1 MTAGR
6 HPSDSQAAA
15 EAGRTAPLGAPSS
28 AAVAPSAQ
36 PPGETPALGGP
47 GLGEL
52 WRSLGGPASA
62 LPEDA
67 RYRVGALLGMGATAQ
82 VWEVEDRNLERKVAV
97 KVMVATSQPESVQ
110 HFFGEARL
118 MALLDHPNVLPVH
131 EAAFTAAGEPYF
143 AMKRIAGTTLGEALL
158 AAAEGK
164 PSPRLSGT
172 SAAVAILID
181 VAKAVSYAH
190 HHGVVHQDIKPDN
203 ILLGDYGEVLLL
215 DWGSALRQ
223 QPDGTWQG
231 GIYGT
236 PLYMAPEQ
244 ARRERV
250 GAPADVYALG
260 ATLFHALLGRVPCWS
275 DDPDAF
281 WRMRQRGEIQA
292 PTAAERSQVPPPL
305 LSIALTALAPSPQD
319 RYASADAFLRDL
331 QSYQAGL
338 AVAAHRDSLWR
349 FLGRWC
355 RAHRQSLA
363 ASAVV
368 AAALALAALAWYRSW
383 AREQASWREAM
394 SEDFQRPL
402 AAIGA
407 DWRLSQCPPFP
418 AGMRLADA
426 PLTQGSPWR
435 PGAAGFACEPG
446 SLIIDLTCRRS
457 FSGDVRVEWDEVS
470 PKSGRGLNCFFG
482 SDRQHGYTFHVG
494 GWGDSTLVVLT
505 YGADLARLMW
515 DHIPALEP
523 GRAHHL
529 AMEHVDR
536 SIRLEIDG
544 ASALEYQGIGGMDAP
559 DRPTFGFEGVVDPV
573 EISRV
578 RVFTRSPPQLVS
590 PLAVPD
596 ALYRAG
602 DWQQASAA
610 YEALAAA
617 YPRTEIAPRAVFGHG
632 LALARAGN
640 SAEADALLGRFMAD
654 YPRHEDVPFAIWER
668 VRLAQLRHD
677 AAREERLRQEL
688 GRFRGQAVLASVL
701 NELSEARCALLALA
715 PVRAVGDVAYPPGRI
730 AAVEAACREMAK
742 WSDAYGVPWSN
753 TRFCAEVVLWLTQ
766 AGGDRFVTEHFA
778 GMDDAFARA
787 ACDRARINL
796 GEHREL
802 LADPRALPNWRERAL
817 FDVMDPAMFSAPA
830 ERQKEYVS
838 AVLYNQA
845 LQRQL
850 AAEGR
855 AAVAPAIARMRTE
868 AQGWAAR
875 NVNEPDLPM
884 NISHC
889 LLLLGRDDELLGRFP
904 SQLDDVGVIA
914 LVRLQSGR
922 QQEGAALARALARMS
937 LHIGY
942 ESQDSSRAVGLCAAH
957 DLLPALVDLDDGK
970 AVDLADLE
978 AAVRDRCEQQLW
990 YLVRFARGEIDEAA
1004 FRAQPEQV
1012 GLAERLAVAK
1022 GLRAE
1027 WAHQPAAA
1035 LAAYRDALAPS
1046 WEPDV
1051 IGHIAQWRRMRLGD
1065 RE

>member
-6 HPSDSQAAA
+6 HPSDSLAAA
-15 EAGRTAPLGAPSS
+15 AAGRTAPLDAPAS
-28 AAVAPSAQ
+28 AAVAPATQ
-36 PPGETPALGGP
+36 PPGETPSLGGP

-52 WRSLGGPASA
+52 WRRLGGPASA

-97 KVMVATSQPESVQ
+97 KVLSGPSQPENVQ

-131 EAAFTAAGEPYF
+131 EAAFTIAGEPYF

-158 AAAEGK
+158 AAADGK
-164 PSPRLSGT
+164 PSPRLSGS

-223 QPDGTWQG
+223 QPDGAWQG

-292 PTAAERSQVPPPL
+292 PTAAERSRVPPPL
-305 LSIALTALAPSPQD
+305 LSIALTALAPRPED

-349 FLGRWC
+349 FLRRWC
-355 RAHRQSLA
+355 RAHRQQLA
-363 ASAVV
+363 ASAAV

-383 AREQASWREAM
+383 SREQASWREALA
-394 SEDFQRPL
+394 EDFQRPL
-402 AAIGA
+402 AAISA
-407 DWRLSQCPPFP
+407 DWQLSQCPPFP
-418 AGMRLADA
+418 AGLRLANA
-426 PLTQGSPWR
+426 PLTQASPWR
-435 PGAAGFACEPG
+435 PGTAGFACEPG
-446 SLIIDLTCRRS
+446 KQITDLTCRRS

-470 PKSGRGLNCFFG
+470 PKSGRGLNCYFG

-494 GWGDSTLVVLT
+494 GWSDSTLVVLT
-505 YGADLARLMW
+505 CGADLARLTW
-515 DHIPALEP
+515 NHIPALQP
-523 GRAHHL
+523 GRLHHL

-544 ASALEYQGIGGMDAP
+544 SPALEYQGIGGMDAP

-573 EISRV
+573 EISHV
-578 RVFTRSPPQLVS
+578 RVFTRSPPRLVS

-602 DWQQASAA
+602 DWQQASDA

-632 LALARAGN
+632 LALARAGK
-640 SAEADALLGRFMAD
+640 SDEADALLGRFMAD
-654 YPRHEDVPFAIWER
+654 YPQHEDLPFAIWER
-668 VRLAQLRHD
+668 LRLAELRHD
-677 AAREERLRQEL
+677 AAREQRLRHEL
-688 GRFRGQAVLASVL
+688 ARFRGQAVLASVL
-701 NELSEARCALLALA
+701 NELSEERCALLALA
-715 PVRAVGDVAYPPGRI
+715 PVRAVGDVAVPPGRL
-730 AAVEAACREMAK
+730 AEVEAACREMAK
-742 WSDAYGVPWSN
+742 WSDAYGVQWSN
-753 TRFCAEVVLWLTQ
+753 TRFCVEALLWLGRT
-766 AGGDRFVTEHFA
+766 GGDRFVIEQFA
-778 GMDDAFARA
+778 GMDDANARG
-787 ACDRARINL
+787 ACDRARITL

-802 LADPRALPNWRERAL
+802 LADPRTLPDWRERAL
-817 FDVMDPAMFSAPA
+817 FDTMDPAMFSSPV
-830 ERQKEYVS
+830 ERKRDFVRD
-838 AVLYNQA
+838 VLSYQA
-845 LQRQL
+845 LQRRL
-850 AAEGR
+850 VAEGS
-855 AAVAPAIARMRTE
+855 AAVAPVIARLR
-868 AQGWAAR
+868 AAAR
-875 NVNEPDLPM
+875 IWSAKSATSGELPM
-884 NISHC
+884 NVSDG
-889 LLLLGRDDELLGRFP
+889 LLVLGRDDEVLSRFP
-904 SQLDDVGVIA
+904 AQLDDVGIVAIE
-914 LVRLQSGR
+914 RLQAGR

-937 LHIGY
+937 LFIGF
-942 ESQDSSRAVGLCAAH
+942 ESQDSIRAAGICAAH

-970 AVDLADLE
+970 AVDLAVLE
-978 AAVRDRCEQQLW
+978 AAARDRCEQQLW

-1004 FRAQPEQV
+1004 FRAQPVQV
-1012 GLAERLAVAK
+1012 NLEVRLALAK

-1027 WAHQPAAA
+1027 WAHDAAAA
-1035 LAAYRDALAPS
+1035 LAAYRDVLAPS
-1046 WEPDV
+1046 AEPDV
-1051 IGHIAQWRRMRLGD
+1051 IGHLAQWRRIRLGD
-1065 RE
+1065 PD